1 MCRAGEAGPA
11 PGRRKFNRMGAV
23 TGGMADMGA
32 NGAFSLLK
40 NEAACMQ
47 RTGIASLANDPE
59 ALAPLLHPYLS
70 GSAAKEHVDSRG
82 DDHRIANTK
91 VFDEKLHAGKYKTTN
106 TGTLPIQVDKE
117 VAMNV
122 YCNILGNLKQQGMEE
137 DLAPKFY
144 LDTCGGAIK
153 SARSGG
159 FQNLY
164 PAINVASNAIS
175 KLEQDRCIFAMKPSD
190 FAKVGGPAAKRLLD
204 EATKKVRDIYQ
215 QNVTAKVCHLLFH
228 WNAHSFF
235 TYHVDQEGHISAI
248 INLSPSD
255 AFMHVAGC
263 EPAKY
268 HGIGSGHIFPCDV
281 FHRSGDAPRR
291 CVKVAI
297 FFDLEDSVDLE
308 SKGKGGGDEEGASSA
323 DQKPEKKDETVKTE
337 KKDKDDATPGEEP
350 SEEADGSTKQLGK
363 RKKRG

>member
-1 MCRAGEAGPA
+1 
-11 PGRRKFNRMGAV
+11 
-23 TGGMADMGA
+23 MADMGA

-82 DDHRIANTK
+82 DDHRLANAK
-91 VFDEKLHAGKYKTTN
+91 VFDEKRHAGKYKTTN

-117 VAMNV
+117 GTMNV

-137 DLAPKFY
+137 DQVPKFY
-144 LDTCGGAIK
+144 LDTAGGAIRSVK
-153 SARSGG
+153 SGG

-164 PAINVASNAIS
+164 PAINVASNAVS

-190 FAKVGGPAAKRLLD
+190 FAKVGGPAAKRLVD
-204 EATKKVRDIYQ
+204 EATQKVRDIYQ

-263 EPAKY
+263 EPATY
-268 HGIGSGHIFPCDV
+268 HGIGSGHIFPCNV

-297 FFDLEDSVDLE
+297 FFDLDGPVDLE
-308 SKGKGGGDEEGASSA
+308 SEGKGGGDEAGTSA
-323 DQKPEKKDETVKTE
+323 AVKDEKKEEKVKTE
-337 KKDKDDATPGEEP
+337 KKGKDDTTPVEDP
-350 SEEADGSTKQLGK
+350 PPNDEAADDARPRGK
-363 RKKRG
+363 RAKKS